1 MGIKKKLFAVLC
13 CIVGLTSCTSCVN
26 FATSSQSE
34 ESTMETTM
42 EMTLILP
49 REDAVPYIQQ
59 AWEYLQAGAG
69 ANVRQYMVSL
79 DNPNQAIKVR
89 WSCEG
94 EDVATYKVE
103 YATQADYSDAIV
115 ENCDGDTDFVELY
128 NLYKATQY
136 YVRVTAQNE
145 KGESLVMEEGTFTT
159 TDLGPRVMLIPDIHN
174 VRDVGGYKTVN
185 GKTTKQGLIYRGGTL
200 RPADVYSSNLTA
212 EGANYMAKTLGV
224 KTEIDFR
231 GTQETGGLTESVI
244 PGANLVYATLS
255 GYSDAFT
262 GPEGYRQT
270 FAMLSDI
277 NNYPIYY
284 HCTGG
289 ADRTGTVTYLL
300 NILLGVS
307 ETECIQDYEF
317 TTFSLYSERNSQQGV
332 YSKYFIPF
340 RQQLESYEG
349 DTLQEKVEN
358 FLLSIGVTKEQIAN
372 IKAIM
377 YGEIAIK

>member
-69 ANVRQYMVSL
+69 ANVRQYMVSV

-94 EDVATYKVE
+94 EDVSTYKVE
-103 YATQADYSDAIV
+103 YATQANYSDAIV

-159 TDLGPRVMLIPDIHN
+159 TDIGPRVMLISDIHN
-174 VRDVGGYKTVN
+174 VRDVGGYQTSN

-200 RPADVYSSNLTA
+200 RPADVYKSNLTD
-212 EGANYMAKTLGV
+212 EGAKYMREVMGI

-231 GTQETGGLTESVI
+231 GSKEAGDITESVI
-244 PGANLVYATLS
+244 PGAKLTYATLS
-255 GYSDAFT
+255 GYADAFT
-262 GPEGYRQT
+262 GPEGYKKT
-270 FAMLSDI
+270 FEILADKD
-277 NNYPIYY
+277 NYPIYY

-289 ADRTGTVTYLL
+289 ADRTGTVTFLL
-300 NILLGVS
+300 NALLGVA
-307 ETECIQDYEF
+307 ETELIQDYEF

-332 YSKYFIPF
+332 YANYFKDF
-340 RQQLESYEG
+340 RAGLEAFAG
-349 DTLQEKVEN
+349 DTLQEKVESY
-358 FLLSIGVTKEQIAN
+358 LLSIGVTQSQIDN

-377 YGEIAIK
+377 YGEI

>member
-1 MGIKKKLFAVLC
+1 MSLKKKLLATLC
-13 CIVGLTSCTSCVN
+13 CILGLTTCASCVN

-69 ANVRQYMVSL
+69 ANVRQYMVSV

-103 YATQADYSDAIV
+103 YATQANYSDAIV

-145 KGESLVMEEGTFTT
+145 KGEALVMEEGTFTT
-159 TDLGPRVMLIPDIHN
+159 TDIGPRVMLIPEIHN
-174 VRDVGGYKTVN
+174 VRDVGGYKTLD

-200 RPADVYSSNLTA
+200 RPADVYKSNLTD
-212 EGANYMAKTLGV
+212 EGAKYMREVMGI

-231 GTQETGGLTESVI
+231 GSQEAGEITESVI
-244 PGANLVYATLS
+244 PGAKLTYATLS
-255 GYSDAFT
+255 GYADAFT

-270 FAMLSDI
+270 FEILADKS
-277 NNYPIYY
+277 NYPIYY

-289 ADRTGTVTYLL
+289 ADRTGTVTFLL
-300 NILLGVS
+300 NALLGVA
-307 ETECIQDYEF
+307 ETELIQDYEF
-317 TTFSLYSERNSQQGV
+317 TTFSHYSERNTKQGV
-332 YSKYFIPF
+332 YANYFKGF
-340 RQQLESYEG
+340 RDGLETFAG
-349 DTLQEKVEN
+349 DTLQEKVESY
-358 FLLSIGVTKEQIAN
+358 LLSIGVTQSQIDN

-377 YGEIAIK
+377 YGEI

>member
-1 MGIKKKLFAVLC
+1 MKLRKKLFATIGCLLGTC
-13 CIVGLTSCTSCVN
+13 MISSCANLNSIFQTPKTVEIELS
-26 FATSSQSE
+26 
-34 ESTMETTM
+34 
-42 EMTLILP
+42 LP
-49 REDAVPYIQQ
+49 QGEAFPYISAAQ
-59 AWEYLQAGAG
+59 EYLEAGAG
-69 ANVRQYMVSL
+69 ANVRQYMVAV
-79 DNPNQAIKVR
+79 DNPNKAITVK
-89 WSCEG
+89 WSCDS
-94 EDVATYKVE
+94 EDVATYKVS
-103 YATQADYSDAIV
+103 YATQENGTDSIV
-115 ENCDGDTDFVELY
+115 VTCDKGTNSVDLY
-128 NLYKATQY
+128 NLYKATTY
-136 YVRVTAQNE
+136 YVTVEAQNE
-145 KGESLVMEEGTFTT
+145 KGENLATEKGTFTT

-231 GTQETGGLTESVI
+231 GTQEAGGLTESVI

-317 TTFSLYSERNSQQGV
+317 TTFSYYSERNSQQGV

-340 RQQLESYEG
+340 RQQLETYEG

>member
-69 ANVRQYMVSL
+69 ANVRQYMVSV

-94 EDVATYKVE
+94 EDVSTYKVE
-103 YATQADYSDAIV
+103 YATQANYSDAIV

-159 TDLGPRVMLIPDIHN
+159 TDIGPRVMLISDIHN
-174 VRDVGGYKTVN
+174 VRDVGGYQTSN

-200 RPADVYSSNLTA
+200 RPADVYKSNLTD
-212 EGANYMAKTLGV
+212 EGAKYMREVMGI

-231 GTQETGGLTESVI
+231 GSKEAGDITESVI
-244 PGANLVYATLS
+244 PGAKLTYATLS
-255 GYSDAFT
+255 GYADAFT
-262 GPEGYRQT
+262 GPEGYKKT
-270 FAMLSDI
+270 FDI
-277 NNYPIYY
+277 LADKDNYPIYY

-289 ADRTGTVTYLL
+289 ADRTGTVTFLL
-300 NILLGVS
+300 NALLGVA
-307 ETECIQDYEF
+307 ETELIQDYEF

-332 YSKYFIPF
+332 YANYFKDF
-340 RQQLESYEG
+340 RAGLEAFAG
-349 DTLQEKVEN
+349 DTLQEKVESY
-358 FLLSIGVTKEQIAN
+358 LLSIGVTQSQIDN

-377 YGEIAIK
+377 YGEI